1 MFYGFPE
8 HGIFLTLKVCVRR
21 HSQWNIPSS
30 REYSGG
36 HCVSGDEYNLWSFSF
51 CSFFFFFPTF
61 SCFLSLGIYAYILR
75 ILLPNVLDLCVPFT
89 FGDLF
94 LYYRKLQNFM
104 TLYLFITSHNCGTT
118 GRIYENGL
126 YSQNMLNVST
136 VMTGTEMRMICRFAS
151 QFA

>member
-1 MFYGFPE
+1 MK
-8 HGIFLTLKVCVRR
+8 HSVLTGILRGTLCVWWWV
-21 HSQWNIPSS
+21 QFVKLLI
-30 REYSGG
+30 
-36 HCVSGDEYNLWSFSF
+36 LQ
-51 CSFFFFFPTF
+51 FFFFPTF